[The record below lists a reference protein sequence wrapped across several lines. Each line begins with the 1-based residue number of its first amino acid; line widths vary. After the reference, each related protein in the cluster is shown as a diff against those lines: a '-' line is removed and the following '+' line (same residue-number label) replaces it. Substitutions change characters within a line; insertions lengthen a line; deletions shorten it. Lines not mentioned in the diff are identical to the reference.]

1 MLLLLLAVGSV
12 QIHLWETGLL
22 LLMYVA
28 YVLVTFYVCRG
39 DEPVHADHHHHE
51 LPLEDLQGGWG
62 VWWGGGGRRRP
73 PPPPPM
79 AGRGLPPVVTGT
91 HSHQPSV
98 LPAAACPCTNVAG
111 SHLTHM

>member
-51 LPLEDLQGGWG
+51 LPLEDLQGGWVDGHVFVSG
-62 VWWGGGGRRRP
+62 VGGWV
-73 PPPPPM
+73 M